1 MAEAN
6 ERQAIEADRQWRAAL
21 PRRAAWWEVPDCV
34 HPATA
39 MLQAAKDAE
48 PPTVPTQTEWMF
60 DESTPWFTS
69 RFHLS
74 RWSDGDHR
82 FSCHARHRADTRSVG
97 VTAVASVNINERC
110 ISVRYSELASGYQ
123 RMFWKQAFRALQSAE
138 QRGWSNHRTVW
149 ASTRT
154 EFQAAY
160 ATAGDADFGGTLR
173 FTFGRGET
181 SFQELIVSL

>member
-1 MAEAN
+1 
-6 ERQAIEADRQWRAAL
+6 
-21 PRRAAWWEVPDCV
+21 
-34 HPATA
+34 
-39 MLQAAKDAE
+39 MLQAAKDAD
-48 PPTVPTQTEWMF
+48 PRTVPTQTEWMF
-60 DESTPWFTS
+60 DESTPWFSS

-82 FSCHARHRADTRSVG
+82 FSSCAPMSGYRIRWGNCCGFRQDH
-97 VTAVASVNINERC
+97 ERC
-110 ISVRYSELASGYQ
+110 ISVRCSELASGYQ

-181 SFQELIVSL
+181 SFQELISKPVTATC